1 MPDTTPTFYV
11 GNLGRPMPS
20 KSWEFYFLA
29 VIKGEKKGF
38 IASFLRYILWIFS
51 YPFRLLVAFRNFA
64 FDHGWVRS
72 YYPPV
77 PLVISIGNITAGGT
91 GKTPVTLMI
100 AQEFK
105 EKIPMAILSRGYRS
119 QAEKFCAPIFLNK
132 NRGVVHPASL
142 CGDEPY
148 LLSDNLPDAY
158 VIVGKDRHLASKMA
172 ARFGA
177 QVILLDDGMQH
188 RKIARDLEVVVLD
201 LLDPF
206 GQGYFLPR
214 GLLREGVD
222 SLARADLIIL
232 NHAHDHSRF
241 EAIKRQISQSTSAP
255 VVATEMAVIDVLDL
269 QGKTVGSLQGK
280 KVGIFCGIAH
290 PEYFRKTITEM
301 GANIVGEHFFA
312 DHDSLNLND
321 LQYFGKECLAFG
333 AELLVCTEKDRVKIS
348 DPVELC
354 LPIGWVKTKLKVVEG
369 ISHWNSFID
378 RAKTTLRMKI

>member
-1 MPDTTPTFYV
+1 MW
-11 GNLGRPMPS
+11 
-20 KSWEFYFLA
+20 KSGEFYFLSI
-29 VIKGEKKGF
+29 IKGEKKGCLAA
-38 IASFLRYILWIFS
+38 IIRCVLLFLS
-51 YPFRLLVAFRNFA
+51 YPFKFLVKLRNFA
-64 FDHGWVRS
+64 FDHGWLRS

-100 AQEFK
+100 AEEFK
-105 EKIPMAILSRGYRS
+105 DQVPLAILSRGYRS
-119 QAEKFCAPIFLNK
+119 QAEKFCSPIFLNK
-132 NRGVVHPASL
+132 SKGVIHPASL

-148 LLSDNLPDAY
+148 LLADNLPDVF
-158 VIVGKDRHLASKMA
+158 VIVGKDRHMASKMA

-214 GLLREGVD
+214 GLLRED
-222 SLARADLIIL
+222 IASLARADLIIF
-232 NHAHDHSRF
+232 NHATDHARF

-255 VVATEMAVIDVLDL
+255 VVATEMVLVDVLSL
-269 QGKTVGSLQGK
+269 QGTSIGCLKGK

-290 PEYFRKTITEM
+290 PEYFRKTVEDM
-301 GANIVGEHFFA
+301 GAIIVGEHFFP
-312 DHDSLNLND
+312 DHDALNLNE
-321 LQYFGKECLAFG
+321 LQTFGKECLAFD

-354 LPIGWVKTKLKVVEG
+354 LPICWVKSKLKVIEG
-369 ISHWNSFID
+369 ETHWNSFIE
-378 RAKTTLRMKI
+378 RAKMTLRIKV

>member
-1 MPDTTPTFYV
+1 M
-11 GNLGRPMPS
+11 S
-20 KSWEFYFLA
+20 KSWEFYFLSI
-29 VIKGEKKGF
+29 IKGEKKGF
-38 IASFLRYILWIFS
+38 LAAVVRWVLLLLS
-51 YPFRLLVAFRNFA
+51 YPFKCLVSLRNVA
-64 FDHGWVRS
+64 FDHGWLRS

-100 AQEFK
+100 AEEFK
-105 EKIPMAILSRGYRS
+105 NKVPLAILSRGYRA

-132 NRGVVHPASL
+132 SKGVIHPASL

-148 LLSDNLPDAY
+148 LLADNLPDAFI
-158 VIVGKDRHLASKMA
+158 IVGKDRYMASKMA

-214 GLLREGVD
+214 GLLREGVS

-232 NHAHDHSRF
+232 NHAEDHARF

-255 VVATEMAVIDVLDL
+255 VVATKMATVDVLNL
-269 QGKTVGSLQGK
+269 QGKSVGSLDGK

-290 PEYFRKTITEM
+290 PEYFRKTIQAT
-301 GANIVGEHFFA
+301 GAMIVGEHFFP
-312 DHDSLNLND
+312 DHDALNLNE
-321 LQYFGKECLAFG
+321 LQSFGKECLAFD

-354 LPIGWVKTKLKVVEG
+354 LPICWVKSKLKVIEG
-369 ISHWNSFID
+369 EAHWNSFID
-378 RAKTTLRMKI
+378 RAKMTLRMKD